1 MSCNHHPA
9 VESLLQ
15 HASGKTSGLQHLM
28 IRLHCKVCDHCDKV
42 VTEFESLGGET
53 LESLSDTP
61 LQVGAFQALMKRIQS
76 NADVTEVD
84 SNRSDY
90 AHLIEK
96 ILGREGKAD
105 KLNWHWRTKR
115 FAEIPLPTEDKGFDA
130 KLIYF
135 KKGMKV
141 PRHTHRDKEYTL
153 VLSGAFSD
161 DSGEY
166 KRGDYVY
173 KTSHDEH
180 SPVATSDCIC
190 LAVTTQPLKFTGTFG
205 PVLNWFLN

>member
-9 VESLLQ
+9 VEALLQ
-15 HASGKTSGLQHLM
+15 YASGKTTGLQHLM
-28 IRLHCKVCDHCDKV
+28 IRLHCKVCDECDKV
-42 VTEFESLGGET
+42 VNEFENLGGET
-53 LESLSDTP
+53 LENLSDTP
-61 LQVGAFQALMKRIQS
+61 LNIGAFQALMNRIKSLQDNES
-76 NADVTEVD
+76 VETNDE
-84 SNRSDY
+84 NY
-90 AHLIEK
+90 AHLIDK

-105 KLNWHWRTKR
+105 QLNWHWRTKR
-115 FAEIPLPTEDKGFDA
+115 FAEIPLPTDDANFDA

-153 VLSGAFSD
+153 VLSGAFAD
-161 DSGEY
+161 DAGEY
-166 KRGDYVY
+166 KRGDYVF
-173 KTSHDEH
+173 KSSHDEH

>member
-1 MSCNHHPA
+1 MSCNHHPS
-9 VESLLQ
+9 VESLL
-15 HASGKTSGLQHLM
+15 HYSSGQTSGLQQLM
-28 IRLHCKVCDHCDKV
+28 IRLHCRVCNDCDKIV
-42 VTEFESLGGET
+42 NEFENLGGEA
-53 LESLSDTP
+53 LEQLNDSHINA
-61 LQVGAFQALMKRIQS
+61 GAFQALMDRINNEAES
-76 NADVTEVD
+76 ATNRVD
-84 SNRSDY
+84 QEDY
-90 AHLIEK
+90 VHLIEK

-105 KLNWHWRTKR
+105 QLNWHWRTKR
-115 FAEIPLPTEDKGFDA
+115 FAEIPLPTEDSSFDA

-153 VLSGAFSD
+153 VLSGAFAD
-161 DSGEY
+161 DAGEY
-166 KRGDYVY
+166 KRGDYVF
-173 KTSHDEH
+173 KSSHDEH